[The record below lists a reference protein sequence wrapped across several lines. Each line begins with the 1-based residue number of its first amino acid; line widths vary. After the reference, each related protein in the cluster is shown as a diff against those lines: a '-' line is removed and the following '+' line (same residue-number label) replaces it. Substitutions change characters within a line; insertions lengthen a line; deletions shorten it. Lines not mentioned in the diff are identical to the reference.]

1 MKKFRI
7 DLVGAMGYYEKI
19 FVTNFSYHFI
29 YTFRSC
35 LYMLQPV
42 LYKQRVIT

>member
-7 DLVGAMGYYEKI
+7 DLVGAMEYYEKI

-29 YTFRSC
+29 YTFRSYLC
-35 LYMLQPV
+35 MLQPV
-42 LYKQRVIT
+42 LYKQGIIT